1 MTPVPP
7 TAQSHDSNNARKW
20 EYGNGLYQ
28 RVLQRY
34 LDRFGALL
42 GRAAPRRV
50 LDAGCGE
57 GYVQRG
63 LFARG
68 HRAEWTGV
76 DMSPGAVEFARRLE
90 PSAQWEVADLRAMRF
105 GDASFDLVLC
115 SQVLEHIPDPARVR
129 DELARVSARWLLLS
143 VPLEPAFRAICALT
157 IATGVGQD
165 PGHVNF
171 WTPRAFRSFLQPVG
185 RLVAWEWTG
194 VYQMA
199 LLERRERVG

>member
-1 MTPVPP
+1 MA
-7 TAQSHDSNNARKW
+7 TAALSHDSNNLRKW

-34 LDRFGALL
+34 LDRFGGLL
-42 GRAAPRRV
+42 ARANPRTV

-76 DMSPGAVEFARRLE
+76 DLSAGAVRFAQARAPEHR
-90 PSAQWEVADLRAMRF
+90 WEVADLRNLRF
-105 GDASFDLVLC
+105 AEATFDLVLS
-115 SQVLEHIPDPARVR
+115 SQVLEHIPQPERVR
-129 DELARVSARWLLLS
+129 DELARVSARWVLVS
-143 VPLEPAFRAICALT
+143 VPLEPAFRAVCALT
-157 IATGVGQD
+157 VAAGVGQD

-171 WTPRAFRSFLQPVG
+171 WTPRAFRRFLAPVG
-185 RLVAWEWTG
+185 RLVHWERTA
-194 VYQMA
+194 VYQLA
-199 LLERRERVG
+199 LVERPTRP